1 MVLQEYLYFL
11 KRKPNVLVANGA
23 APSCKKTKQ
32 NLPYY
37 IYALGGRTLATTGN
51 LKTFDGLSVAP
62 ENSKKFK
69 LI

>member
-37 IYALGGRTLATTGN
+37 MLLVEGHWRQRIRRLLCLTCH
-51 LKTFDGLSVAP
+51 DG
-62 ENSKKFK
+62 
-69 LI
+69 